1 MSPAI
6 AELIG
11 WALGL
16 SVICICIFSLVMSMR
31 KRPTSVD
38 EIPWRQ
44 ILAIILFVLGV
55 LILVIFLPFCLRT
68 LADPNT
74 TTTLL
79 K

>member
-16 SVICICIFSLVMSMR
+16 TVICLCIFSLVMSER
-31 KRPTSVD
+31 KRPTGMD
-38 EIPWRQ
+38 DIPWRQ
-44 ILAIILFVLGV
+44 ILSIILFVLGV
-55 LILVIFLPFCLRT
+55 LVLVTLLPFCLRT
-68 LADPNT
+68 LADPDT
-74 TTTLL
+74 ATTLL

>member
-6 AELIG
+6 AEVIG
-11 WALGL
+11 WVLGL
-16 SVICICIFSLVMSMR
+16 VVIALCIFSLVMSER
-31 KRPTSVD
+31 KRPTSMD
-38 EIPWRQ
+38 DIPWRQ